1 MPNIILSPPKSDF
14 IPVSAVFID
23 KFMPKSHGDYV
34 KVYLMLLRMSYS
46 NKQCST
52 EIISKKLNIPES
64 EVINALGYWQE
75 NRLISISDDGEITFN
90 DLSLDEDT
98 CFMMISDNNKNIY
111 KEIEIA
117 LGRPLTPSDYKF
129 FVLMMDKFGF
139 SIEVLNFL
147 IEYCVSKKKTD
158 IRYIEKVGIAWHD
171 KGIKTIEDA
180 QKYLKQY
187 EDKWINYR
195 KILNYIGLKDT
206 DVSTPQEEIL
216 EKWLYTYK
224 MPVDVVLEACKIGIM
239 RINEANLNYID
250 KIVTDWHKLGI
261 KSINDIS
268 KLDKKVTKK
277 EKNTKINHPY
287 ITYSGQRQYDVSELE
302 KKLLGRGELNE
313 E

>member
-1 MPNIILSPPKSDF
+1 MPNIILTPPKSDF
-14 IPVSAVFID
+14 IPVSSVFID
-23 KFMPKSHGDYV
+23 KYMPKSHGDYV
-34 KVYLMLLRMSYS
+34 KVYLMLLRMSFS
-46 NKQCST
+46 NQQTST
-52 EIISKKLNIPES
+52 DIISKKLNIPES

-75 NRLISISDDGEITFN
+75 NRLISLSDEGEITFN

-206 DVSTPQEEIL
+206 DISTPQEEIL

-224 MPVDVVLEACKIGIM
+224 MPVEVVLEACKIGIM

-250 KIVTDWHKLGI
+250 KIVTDWYKLGI